1 MDNYFT
7 TQEGAIRR
15 LVGIRR
21 GSPGTPGPSIIVGK
35 RKDGV
40 EVNGIADILSAVRA
54 GRIASFFYSSPA
66 DTYIVFVS

>member
-1 MDNYFT
+1 MDHYFT

-21 GSPGTPGPSIIVGK
+21 GSMGTSGPSIIVGR

-40 EVNGIADILSAVRA
+40 EVHGFADVLSAVRA
-54 GRIASFFYSSPA
+54 GRIASFHHSSPA
-66 DTYIVFVS
+66 DTHVVFVT